1 MRKRGLL
8 NLERDERGSTVVES
22 VFALVFL
29 LTLLLG
35 TVQVVFTLYARNV
48 VQAAAHEGVRSAIE
62 RGGTGQGAEETA
74 RRAVQSAAGGLLTDV
89 DIVAS
94 RSALRDGALITLA
107 VSGRLRSLGPLP
119 LRMPVDATA
128 RGFAPGTPR

>member
-1 MRKRGLL
+1 
-8 NLERDERGSTVVES
+8 VVES
-22 VFALVFL
+22 VFALTFL

-62 RGGTGQGAEETA
+62 RGGTGESAVDAA
-74 RRAVQSAAGGLLTDV
+74 RTTVERAAGGLLTDV
-89 DIVAS
+89 DVAAS

-107 VSGRLRSLGPLP
+107 VSGRLRPLGPLP
-119 LRMPVDATA
+119 LRLSVDAMA
-128 RGFAPGTPR
+128 RGFAPGPPR

>member
-1 MRKRGLL
+1 LS
-8 NLERDERGSTVVES
+8 LERGERGSALVES
-22 VFALVFL
+22 VFAIAFL

-62 RGGTGQGAEETA
+62 RGGTGEGPVDAA
-74 RRAVQSAAGGLLTDV
+74 RTTVERAAGGLLTDV
-89 DIVAS
+89 DVAAS

-119 LRMPVDATA
+119 LRLSVDATA
-128 RGFAPGTPR
+128 RGFAPGEPP